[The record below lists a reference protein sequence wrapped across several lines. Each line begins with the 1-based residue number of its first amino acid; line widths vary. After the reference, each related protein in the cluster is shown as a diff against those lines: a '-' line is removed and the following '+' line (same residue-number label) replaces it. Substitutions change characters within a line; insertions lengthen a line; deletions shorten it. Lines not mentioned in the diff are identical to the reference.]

1 MKRHP
6 NSLKAI
12 VLGLTATAGGLFYS
26 ASAMATTTTNTTQSP
41 LAPLVVSQTSSG
53 SGPGSTTS
61 YVTRAQ
67 QFRLTMGTV
76 GLDRVDFVEA
86 YLTNGSDPSPL
97 RIGIY
102 GNTTQSNS
110 SGGVT
115 ELYNVPNLSDQ
126 KIIFTPPNVTSIS
139 DGFDNFWTARFA
151 SVGGNLS
158 DVSLP
163 ASDDPYWIVY
173 MLSQDGSFN
182 LNGVASQ
189 SNINATYFGDSASL
203 IYSTDGTLAPP
214 TPWVVGNRAVS
225 ASITYEAVPEPSAFA
240 LTAAGVMVAGIFAK
254 RRQVATIAA

>member
-1 MKRHP
+1 
-6 NSLKAI
+6 
-12 VLGLTATAGGLFYS
+12 
-26 ASAMATTTTNTTQSP
+26 
-41 LAPLVVSQTSSG
+41 
-53 SGPGSTTS
+53 
-61 YVTRAQ
+61 
-67 QFRLTMGTV
+67 
-76 GLDRVDFVEA
+76 
-86 YLTNGSDPSPL
+86 
-97 RIGIY
+97 
-102 GNTTQSNS
+102 
-110 SGGVT
+110 
-115 ELYNVPNLSDQ
+115 LSDQ

-240 LTAAGVMVAGIFAK
+240 LIAAGVMVAGIFAK

>member
-26 ASAMATTTTNTTQSP
+26 TSAMATTATNTTQSP
-41 LAPLVVSQTSSG
+41 LGSLVVSQTSSG
-53 SGPGSTTS
+53 SLPGSTTD

-67 QFRLTMGTV
+67 QFRLTTGTA

-86 YLTNGSDPSPL
+86 YLTNGFEPLPL

-126 KIIFTPPNVTSIS
+126 KISFIPPNVTSIS
-139 DGFDNFWTARFA
+139 DGFDVFWTARFA

-173 MLSQDGSFN
+173 SLSQDGSFN

-189 SNINATYFGDSASL
+189 SNINPTYFGDSASL
-203 IYSTDGTLAPP
+203 TYSFDGTLTPP

-225 ASITYEAVPEPSAFA
+225 ASITFEAVPEPSAYA

-254 RRQVATIAA
+254 RRQVAPLAA